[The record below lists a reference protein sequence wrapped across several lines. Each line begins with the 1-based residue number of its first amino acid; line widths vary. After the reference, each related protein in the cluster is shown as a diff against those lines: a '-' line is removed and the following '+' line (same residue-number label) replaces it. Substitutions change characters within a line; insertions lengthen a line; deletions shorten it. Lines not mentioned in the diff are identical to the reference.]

1 MATINEE
8 EQNNNKKKKKK
19 VRALTEEEQTTA
31 TIIAPKE
38 FSPIEDAENIKKAC
52 LGYSYFN
59 PYFVNAKYAADLIC
73 L

>member
-8 EQNNNKKKKKK
+8 ERKKKKI
-19 VRALTEEEQTTA
+19 VRALTEEEQTMA

>member
-8 EQNNNKKKKKK
+8 EKKKKKTL
-19 VRALTEEEQTTA
+19 VRALTEEERTMA